1 MNIIGAGEQSGDTY
15 RLLNAGNDIGN
26 EVIIDGEYDP
36 SESHYVNV
44 GLRTLVVSNGSSSN
58 FLVLDEDGVWARF
71 LAEEGEGVHHVAVA
85 TPDFGETIAR
95 AKHGDNVILS
105 AEHGGVEVAYLDTRH
120 DLGTVLEVFSGFPG
134 GNRDEEAP

>member
-44 GLRTLVVSNGSSSN
+44 GLHTLVVSNGSSPN
-58 FLVLDEDGVWARF
+58 FLVAAVFRYSGDP
-71 LAEEGEGVHHVAVA
+71 EETQPGTITFFTERC
-85 TPDFGETIAR
+85 TPELET
-95 AKHGDNVILS
+95 
-105 AEHGGVEVAYLDTRH
+105 
-120 DLGTVLEVFSGFPG
+120 
-134 GNRDEEAP
+134 APTS